1 MTFRSIAAA
10 SVEDLRPGMKVT
22 ATKIVEE
29 PHTEISTQSVVT
41 GQAPK

>member
-1 MTFRSIAAA
+1 
-10 SVEDLRPGMKVT
+10 MKVT

-41 GQAPK
+41 GKAPK

>member
-1 MTFRSIAAA
+1 
-10 SVEDLRPGMKVT
+10 MKVT

-41 GQAPK
+41 GKRPSRNDKASVIAR